1 MNNRPLILSPAGS
14 YDALCAALDAGADEI
29 YFGLSSH
36 NARQNAKNFTPEETA
51 LAIKR
56 CKLRGVKT
64 NITLNTLVTDREI
77 PDVVSKAYDALCL
90 GADAFIVQDLG
101 LASVLKKAI
110 PEIVLHASTQCACH
124 SADGAKILADMGFER
139 VVLARELNI
148 NEIKSITSLGI
159 ETEMFVHGALCVSHS
174 GMCLMSSVIGKR
186 SGNRGLCAQPCRLAY
201 NFGTEKAN
209 SSSRYPLS
217 LKDLSLCM
225 HVPEIAEL
233 GITSLK
239 IEGRMKAPQYV
250 SGVTEIWKKLV
261 TENRNATH
269 EEYDY
274 LEKLFSRSGFTDG
287 YYTGAY
293 RENNKKMYGVRTDSD
308 KLDTKQ
314 LEETEESLQNK
325 RGIEIDCFVEENKAP
340 VITIKAGE
348 TECTVVADFETQ
360 TAKGTPLTKEELEKS
375 LVKLG
380 DTEFVCKGIHTEIKG
395 NVFLAKSQINNL
407 RRTAVKELEDKLL
420 YTRNISALNTDA
432 LYLEK
437 QKQTSSE
444 PKYRLF
450 PNSFY
455 GLQKMLDKYEKQEPE
470 SVCVPLSNFIQQD
483 SSPLVSLI
491 KEKNLTFGVRLPRV
505 VFSSEREGVI
515 SALNNAKLC
524 GALYAVAEN
533 IGHVSVIKESGLE
546 LYTGYAM
553 NVFNSY
559 TTALLENLGAKS
571 VTLSPELI
579 TAQMRDIVKGS
590 NKTAVVADG
599 RLELMVLESC
609 VMRASSG
616 CMNKADSDICYT
628 LCDRTG
634 AVFPVKCE
642 HRFGDKQYPC
652 RNIILNS
659 VPVNLHSKPEKLAE
673 TGAKIYCIT
682 ET

>member
-1 MNNRPLILSPAGS
+1 MNDRPLILSPAGS
-14 YDALCAALDAGADEI
+14 YEALSAALDAGADEI
-29 YFGLSSH
+29 YFGLSSY

-64 NITLNTLVTDREI
+64 NITLNTLVTDREM
-77 PDVVSKAYDALCL
+77 PAVVSMAYDALCL

-124 SADGAKILADMGFER
+124 SADGAKMLAEMGFKR
-139 VVLARELNI
+139 VVLARELDTC
-148 NEIKSITSLGI
+148 EIKSISSLGI

-186 SGNRGLCAQPCRLAY
+186 SGNRGLCAQPCRLTY
-201 NFGTEKAN
+201 NFGTEKATGN
-209 SSSRYPLS
+209 DRYPLS
-217 LKDLSLCM
+217 LKDMSLCM

-239 IEGRMKAPQYV
+239 IEGRMKTPQYV
-250 SGVTEIWKKLV
+250 YGVTEIWKSLV
-261 TENRNATH
+261 TQNRNATKQ
-269 EEYDY
+269 EYEH

-308 KLDTKQ
+308 KFDTKM
-314 LEETEESLQNK
+314 LEKVEISSENK
-325 RGIEIDCFVEENKAP
+325 RGIEIHCFVAENKAP
-340 VITIKAGE
+340 VVTMKSGKFE
-348 TECTVVADFETQ
+348 YTVTADFNAQ
-360 TAKGTPLTKEELEKS
+360 TAKGAPLTKEELEKS
-375 LVKLG
+375 LSKLG
-380 DTEFVCKGIHTEIKG
+380 DTEFSCESIHTEITG
-395 NVFLAKSQINNL
+395 NVFLAKSQINSL
-407 RRTAVKELEDKLL
+407 RRMAVTGLEEK
-420 YTRNISALNTDA
+420 ILNTVNVGSLNADV
-432 LYLEK
+432 LYLGNK
-437 QKQTSSE
+437 RSSGTE
-444 PKYRLF
+444 PEYRLF
-450 PNSFY
+450 PNTLY
-455 GLQKMLDKYEKQEPE
+455 GFRKMLDKYDDKKIE
-470 SVCVPLSNFIQQD
+470 SICIPLSNFVESDI
-483 SSPLVSLI
+483 SPLVSLI
-491 KEKNLTFGVRLPRV
+491 KSKKLPFGVRLPRV
-505 VFSSEREGVI
+505 VFTSEREGVL

-533 IGHVSVIKESGLE
+533 IGHIHVIKESGLQ
-546 LYTGYAM
+546 LYAGYAM

-559 TTALLENLGAKS
+559 TASMLENFGAKS

-579 TAQMRDIVKGS
+579 PAQMRDIIKGE
-590 NKTAVVADG
+590 NKTSVMADG

-609 VMRASSG
+609 VMRANNT
-616 CMNKADSDICYT
+616 CMNKHDSDICYT

-642 HRFGDKQYPC
+642 QRFGNKKYPG

-659 VPVNLHSKPEKLAE
+659 VPVNLHSKPEKLTE
-673 TGAKIYCIT
+673 TGAKIYCIA